1 MKVKKTY
8 YLRNMV
14 CNCCVELLKERLE
27 KKAIKVA
34 EISLGQLT
42 VIFSDEEIME
52 QDIFDVIRKTGLEV
66 IWGRDEKLVE
76 QIKLAV
82 IELVHQLNYTNSII
96 RKSEYLVEKLG
107 TSYQHLSRTF
117 SQHEPITLEK
127 YIILQKTEKIKELI
141 DIGEY
146 SLSEISYMMDYSS
159 IQHLSNQFRQIT
171 GLTPTEYKQSDRSM
185 RKSIDS
191 IKHP

>member
-1 MKVKKTY
+1 MKVNKTY

-27 KKAIKVA
+27 KKGVEVVDIR
-34 EISLGQLT
+34 LGQLT
-42 VIFSDEEIME
+42 VSFPDEQNIE
-52 QDIFDVIRKTGLEV
+52 QDILDVIGKTGLEV
-66 IWGRDEKLVE
+66 IQGRDEKLVE

-82 IELVHQLNYTNSII
+82 IELVHQLNNVDSII
-96 RKSEYLVEKLG
+96 RKSDYLVEKLG

-117 SQHEPITLEK
+117 SQNEPITLEK

-141 DIGEY
+141 DTGEY

-159 IQHLSNQFRQIT
+159 IQHLSTQFRQIT
-171 GLTPTEYKQSDRSM
+171 GLTPTEYKQSDRTM
-185 RKSIDS
+185 RKSIDRL
-191 IKHP
+191 

>member
-1 MKVKKTY
+1 MKVERTY

-14 CNCCVELLKERLE
+14 CNCCIELLKERLE
-27 KKAIKVA
+27 KKGIEVI
-34 EISLGQLT
+34 EIRLGQAT
-42 VIFSDEEIME
+42 VCFSGEETTE
-52 QDIFDVIRKTGLEV
+52 QDIFDVFGRTGLEV
-66 IWGRDEKLVE
+66 IRGRDEKLVE
-76 QIKLAV
+76 QIKIAV
-82 IELVHQLNYTNSII
+82 IELVHQLNNVDSII

-141 DIGEY
+141 DSNEY

-159 IQHLSNQFRQIT
+159 IQHLSAQFRQIT
-171 GLTPTEYKQSDRSM
+171 GLTPTEYKQSDRST
-185 RKSIDS
+185 RKSINTV
-191 IKHP
+191 

>member
-1 MKVKKTY
+1 MMKVNKTY

-27 KKAIKVA
+27 KKGIQVA
-34 EISLGQLT
+34 EIGLGQLT
-42 VIFSDEEIME
+42 VSFPEEEINE
-52 QDIFDVIRKTGLEV
+52 QDILDIINKTGLE
-66 IWGRDEKLVE
+66 IIYGRDEKLVE
-76 QIKLAV
+76 QIKIAV
-82 IELVHQLNYTNSII
+82 IELVHQLNNVDSII

-107 TSYQHLSRTF
+107 TSYQQLSRTF

-141 DIGEY
+141 DTNEY

-159 IQHLSNQFRQIT
+159 IQHLSAQFRQIT

-185 RKSIDS
+185 RKSIDRL
-191 IKHP
+191 

>member
-1 MKVKKTY
+1 MMKVNKTY

-14 CNCCVELLKERLE
+14 CNCCVELLRERLE
-27 KKAIKVA
+27 KKGIQVA
-34 EISLGQLT
+34 EIGLGQLT
-42 VIFSDEEIME
+42 VSFPEEEINE
-52 QDIFDVIRKTGLEV
+52 QDILDIINKTGLE
-66 IWGRDEKLVE
+66 IIYGRDEKLVE
-76 QIKLAV
+76 QIKIAV
-82 IELVHQLNYTNSII
+82 IELVHQLNNVDSII

-107 TSYQHLSRTF
+107 TSYQQLSRTF

-141 DIGEY
+141 DTNEY

-159 IQHLSNQFRQIT
+159 IQHLSAQFRQIT

-191 IKHP
+191 L